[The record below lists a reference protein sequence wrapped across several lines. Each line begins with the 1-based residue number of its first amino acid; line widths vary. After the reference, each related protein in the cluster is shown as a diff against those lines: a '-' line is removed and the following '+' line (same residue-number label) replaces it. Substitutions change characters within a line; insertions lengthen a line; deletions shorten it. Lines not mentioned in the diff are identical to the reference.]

1 MLVDGLEVK
10 VVDENTMVICLELL
24 PAKVVILQGFFE
36 LLEGVGILRTL
47 DAEKALVCVI
57 TTKSM
62 LSECIGVLNAVK
74 ESVLWR
80 IAELPEGISF
90 LE

>member
-1 MLVDGLEVK
+1 MQVEGLEVK
-10 VVDENTMVICLELL
+10 VVDEETAVICLELL
-24 PAKVVILQGFFE
+24 PSKVVILQGFFE

-47 DAEKALVCVI
+47 DADRALVCVI
-57 TTKSM
+57 TTNSM

-74 ESVLWR
+74 DSVQWR
-80 IAELPEGISF
+80 VAELPEGVTF